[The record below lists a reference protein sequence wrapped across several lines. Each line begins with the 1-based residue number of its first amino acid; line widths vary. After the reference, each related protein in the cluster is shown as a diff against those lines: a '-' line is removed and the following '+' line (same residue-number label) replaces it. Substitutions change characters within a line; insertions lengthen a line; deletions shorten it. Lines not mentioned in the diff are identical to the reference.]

1 MTSLQPLVEMR
12 SIERTYRS
20 GASEVRALRDATF
33 QLEHGE
39 SVAIMGRS
47 GSGKSTLLQILGLL
61 DRPTDGRYHLGGA
74 DVSRLS
80 LRERAAIRANDV
92 GFVFQTFHL
101 LDDLSVLE
109 NVEAPFAYRKTSRT
123 EVRRLATAALDRV
136 GLSARADHRPNEL
149 SGGEMQRTAIAR
161 AVAGGPRLLL
171 ADEPTGNLDE
181 ETGEEIL
188 GLLSELSGA
197 GTTLV
202 IVTHDPEVAGRMG
215 RTLVMKSGVL
225 GS

>member
-1 MTSLQPLVEMR
+1 MQTLVEMR
-12 SIERTYRS
+12 AVERTYRS
-20 GASEVRALRDATF
+20 GSSEVRALRDAT
-33 QLEHGE
+33 LEVEEGE

-61 DRPTDGRYHLGGA
+61 DRPTDGSYRLRGV
-74 DVSRLS
+74 DVAQLS
-80 LRERAAIRANDV
+80 TAERAAIRANDL

-109 NVEAPFAYRKTSRT
+109 NVEAPFAYRKATRR
-123 EVRRLATAALDRV
+123 EVRRLASAALDRV
-136 GLSARADHRPNEL
+136 GLIDRAHHRPNEL

-188 GLLSELSGA
+188 ALLGELSGA
-197 GTTLV
+197 GGTLV
-202 IVTHDPEVAGRMG
+202 IVTHDPDVAARMG

-225 GS
+225 GPC